1 MAKTITPK
9 VIKINKKETAKE
21 STRKKTT
28 VIHRTE
34 KPVQDIIQLLGEIER
49 TIRELTI
56 LLAEASPSKHM
67 GVRGLPKLTTKQIE
81 IKKQI
86 QAAQRRYHAVLKLL
100 MQK

>member
-9 VIKINKKETAKE
+9 VIKIGKKEPAKKT
-21 STRKKTT
+21 TRKKST

-34 KPVQDIIQLLGEIER
+34 KPVKDIVQLLGEIER

-56 LLAEASPSKHM
+56 LLAESTPSKHR

-86 QAAQRRYHAVLKLL
+86 QAAQRRYYAVLRLL